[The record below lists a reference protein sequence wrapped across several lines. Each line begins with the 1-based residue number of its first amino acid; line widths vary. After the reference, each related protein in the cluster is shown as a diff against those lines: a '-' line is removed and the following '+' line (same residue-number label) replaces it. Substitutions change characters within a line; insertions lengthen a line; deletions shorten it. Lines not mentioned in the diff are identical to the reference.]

1 MTEVSTSCV
10 ARAIL
15 QYLHKNPNAQDTL
28 AGIAQ
33 WWLPKQQIRTEA
45 ATVKDALVLLL
56 KDELIREVTGRDL
69 QSHYRINDCKWAEIE
84 SMLEKNVDDF
94 GP

>member
-1 MTEVSTSCV
+1 MTEASTSCV

-33 WWLPKQQIRTEA
+33 WWLPRQQIRTEA
-45 ATVKDALVLLL
+45 ATVKDALGLLL
-56 KDELIREVTGRDL
+56 AEELILEVMGRDL
-69 QSHYRINDCKWAEIE
+69 QSHYRLNDSKWAEIE

-94 GP
+94 EL